1 MNQNLFLFFDGWGM
15 LGSRHLRFCLFH
27 LTFAMDEGSKQL
39 ELLSKLMGFVTLI
52 SIFILSGCKGD
63 LVALPIAF
71 GASMVSALLVRMP
84 FATYEE
90 SR

>member
-1 MNQNLFLFFDGWGM
+1 MAGECLV
-15 LGSRHLRFCLFH
+15 LGIFAFAYSISHLLW
-27 LTFAMDEGSKQL
+27 MKGSKQL
-39 ELLSKLMGFVTLI
+39 ELLSKLMGFITLI

>member
-1 MNQNLFLFFDGWGM
+1 
-15 LGSRHLRFCLFH
+15 
-27 LTFAMDEGSKQL
+27 
-39 ELLSKLMGFVTLI
+39 MGFVTLI
-52 SIFILSGCKGD
+52 SIFILSGCKGG
-63 LVALPIAF
+63 LVTLPIAF